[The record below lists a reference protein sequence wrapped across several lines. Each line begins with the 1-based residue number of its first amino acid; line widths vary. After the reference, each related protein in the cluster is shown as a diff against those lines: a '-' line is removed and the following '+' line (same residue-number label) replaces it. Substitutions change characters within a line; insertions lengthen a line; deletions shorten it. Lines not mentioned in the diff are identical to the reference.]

1 MEGYVIA
8 ATNEDGTLVG
18 YYTAGSEFTEKDL
31 SKATFLP
38 DRTQAK
44 AGMSNLMR
52 VAGDVELGLV
62 PVKLTI
68 SLIRAMAAK

>member
-8 ATNEDGTLVG
+8 ATNEDGSLVG
-18 YYTAGSEFTEKDL
+18 YYTGGSELTEKDL
-31 SKATFLP
+31 SKATFLS

-68 SLIRAMAAK
+68 SAIRPIVAK